1 MSGLS
6 ASQALDD
13 RFDAIR
19 RAELERLKKKLAGLS
34 DADRQFV
41 DQITAD
47 VVGALTR
54 GPEEALAEDPPRIAV
69 EALVHVFALDA

>member
-1 MSGLS
+1 MSGPT
-6 ASQALDD
+6 ASLALQQ

-19 RAELERLKKKLAGLS
+19 RGELERLKKKLARLS
-34 DADRQFV
+34 DADRLCV

-54 GPEEALAEDPPRIAV
+54 GPDKALADDPLIDV
-69 EALVHVFALDA
+69 EALVRLFSLEG